1 LNSGQRKILIAI
13 IAYTIIW
20 NSQYL
25 CEYLP
30 GLFDMEISLL
40 LMITI
45 VALVLIGIYQVYKE
59 GLIKEGMLMEIKE
72 IKIDKLE

>member
-25 CEYLP
+25 WEYLP